1 MNTNQLSILST
12 ILNILNT
19 TEDGC
24 YHCTFTSDFYYFSD
38 LEDNRLVW
46 KTLFE
51 DWFVESIRELGFE
64 IEYGSVKGKEFRD
77 NRDNRDNWV
86 YGEWVDISWDRE

>member
-24 YHCTFTSDFYYFSD
+24 YHCTFTSDFYYFSN

-51 DWFVESIRELGFE
+51 KWFVETIKGLGFK
-64 IEYGSVKGKEFRD
+64 IEYGAMNGKEFREEG
-77 NRDNRDNWV
+77 WV
-86 YGEWVDISWDRE
+86 CGQWVDISWDRE